1 MKKGFRPSVQGLQP
15 IQVIDAGKD
24 WKKSTHG
31 TVEEEPKKTKFQEKF
46 EKTKQHR
53 IEAGET
59 FKKLQKRMSEKNV
72 SKDKNKDKS
81 KINSPPQ
88 IKAGSHTVQEN
99 NTNKLK
105 KAGVSSSQEKKQVSS
120 KHKKAESHGNQENN
134 TKKLKRAGLNSS
146 EEKKQNSNI
155 QKNAES
161 QKAQENVTNKVKSA
175 ELNSLQEKK
184 EDSNKQNKA
193 GYHSSLKMKRN
204 ADREKKAK
212 LKSLKQKTTGSDK
225 DKGNDKTEAK
235 SSQHLVAGKS
245 SHKSRTFVNKSKF
258 ASSRNSESSA
268 APGSSKFSVPG
279 KAKTFRNK
287 EKISGDKF
295 RPLSGAKHLKFDESG
310 KRSEYRKPS
319 LNQNKTKFPQ
329 PPALIGNTSKTGKH
343 IYFD

>member
-1 MKKGFRPSVQGLQP
+1 MKKGFRPSIQGSQP
-15 IQVIDAGKD
+15 IQVIDAGED

-59 FKKLQKRMSEKNV
+59 FKKLQKRMSEKSV
-72 SKDKNKDKS
+72 STHKNKDELQ
-81 KINSPPQ
+81 INSPPQ

-105 KAGVSSSQEKKQVSS
+105 MTGLSSSQEKKQLSS
-120 KHKKAESHGNQENN
+120 KHKKAESHGNQE
-134 TKKLKRAGLNSS
+134 KKLKRAGINSS
-146 EEKKQNSNI
+146 EGKKQNSNI

-184 EDSNKQNKA
+184 EDSNKQKKA
-193 GYHSSLKMKRN
+193 GYHSLLKMKRN

-212 LKSLKQKTTGSDK
+212 LKSLKQKTTGSDT

-235 SSQHLVAGKS
+235 NSQHLVAGKS

-258 ASSRNSESSA
+258 ASLRNSESSA
-268 APGSSKFSVPG
+268 TPGSGKFSVPS
-279 KAKTFRNK
+279 KAKTFRKK

-310 KRSEYRKPS
+310 KRFEYRKTG

-329 PPALIGNTSKTGKH
+329 PPALTGNTSKAGKH